1 MRDLPPRVPEAV
13 VFVAA
18 GAVLVVELLGLRLLA
33 PYVGLTLETT
43 TAIIG
48 AVLAGIAAGAAL
60 GGRAA
65 DSVEPRLLL
74 PILLAA
80 GGALAIAT
88 LPIVRVL
95 GPPLRGGGDVA
106 GLVLALAALLPP
118 AAVLSAVT
126 PAVAKLQ
133 LRTLDATGSVVGRLS
148 AWATAGALAG
158 TFATG
163 FVMVP
168 RLPTD
173 AALYALGGVLL
184 AFALLLGRGGAP
196 WSGSVLGLVG
206 AAVGLGG
213 AAVAVGVP
221 CDAET
226 RYHCARI
233 ERDPQRPS
241 GRTLYLEDLKH
252 SYVDLADPRQLE
264 LDYVRWIGDAI
275 DGAAPPG
282 ERLDGVFLG
291 GAGFTL
297 PRYLLATRPG
307 SRARVLEV
315 DDELVDLARERLGL
329 RAGTEGLRVRIG
341 DARVTLADEPTG
353 SADVL
358 VGDAFSARAVPWHL
372 ATVEFAREIRRV
384 LRPGGV
390 YALNVI
396 DQPPLKLVRAE
407 AATLLA
413 AFGDVALVAPAAAA
427 VQSGAVAGG
436 NLVLLAAE
444 ARLPAGAL
452 EPSRGARVLDR
463 AALERFVAGADRL
476 RDLDAPADQLI
487 SR

>member
-1 MRDLPPRVPEAV
+1 
-13 VFVAA
+13 VFIAS
-18 GAVLVVELLGLRLLA
+18 GAVLVVELLGLRLVA

-48 AVLAGIAAGAAL
+48 AVLAGIAAGAAI

-65 DSVEPRLLL
+65 DRVDPRLLL
-74 PILLAA
+74 PVLLAA
-80 GGALAIAT
+80 GGALAVGT
-88 LPIVRVL
+88 VPLVRLL
-95 GPPLRGGGDVA
+95 GPALRGGGDLA
-106 GLVLALAALLPP
+106 GLVIAVTALLPA

-133 LRTLDATGSVVGRLS
+133 LHDLDATGSVVGRLS

-163 FVMVP
+163 FVIVP
-168 RLPTD
+168 LLATD
-173 AALYALGGVLL
+173 IALYALGGALLLL
-184 AFALLLGRGGAP
+184 ALVLGRGGAP
-196 WSGSVLGLVG
+196 WSGSVIGLAI
-206 AAVGLGG
+206 AAIVLGG

-226 RYHCARI
+226 SYHCTRV

-241 GRTLYLEDLKH
+241 GRTLYLENLKH
-252 SYVDLADPRQLE
+252 SYVDLDDPERLE
-264 LDYVRWIGDAI
+264 FDYVRWIGDAI

-282 ERLDGVFLG
+282 EPLDGVFLG

-307 SRARVLEV
+307 SVARVLEV
-315 DDELVDLARERLGL
+315 DGELVDFARERLGL
-329 RAGTEGLRVRIG
+329 RTGADLRVRVG
-341 DARVTLADEPTG
+341 DARVTLAGEPRS

-358 VGDAFSARAVPWHL
+358 VGDAFSARTVPWHL

-396 DQPPLKLVRAE
+396 DQPPLKLLRAE
-407 AATLLA
+407 AATLLE
-413 AFGDVALVAPAAAA
+413 AFGDVALVAAED
-427 VQSGAVAGG
+427 GGEGLGGG
-436 NLVLLAAE
+436 NFVLLASE
-444 ARLPAGAL
+444 TTLP
-452 EPSRGARVLDR
+452 PDVFSRSPGARTLGREAV
-463 AALERFVAGADRL
+463 ERLAAGADPL
-476 RDLDAPADQLI
+476 RDLDAPTDQLI

>member
-1 MRDLPPRVPEAV
+1 LSRNAFTRELPARMPETV
-13 VFVAA
+13 VFVAS

-65 DSVEPRLLL
+65 DSVAPRLLL
-74 PILLAA
+74 PVLLAA
-80 GGALAIAT
+80 GGALAIAAVP
-88 LPIVRVL
+88 LVRVL
-95 GPPLRGGGDVA
+95 GPPLRGGGDFG
-106 GLVLALAALLPP
+106 GLVLALVALLPP

-133 LRTLDATGSVVGRLS
+133 LRSLASTGAVVGRLS

-163 FVMVP
+163 FVIVP
-168 RLPTD
+168 LLPTD
-173 AALYALGGVLL
+173 VALYVLGGALL

-196 WSGSVLGLVG
+196 WSGSVIGLAI
-206 AAVGLGG
+206 AALALGG

-233 ERDPQRPS
+233 DRDPARES

-252 SYVDLADPRQLE
+252 SYVDLDDPERLE
-264 LDYVRWIGDAI
+264 FDYVRWIGDAI
-275 DGAAPPG
+275 DGAAPAG
-282 ERLDGVFLG
+282 ETLDGVFLG

-307 SRARVLEV
+307 SVARVLEV
-315 DDELVDLARERLGL
+315 DAELVDLARERLGL
-329 RAGTEGLRVRIG
+329 LTGPDLRVRIG
-341 DARVTLADEPTG
+341 DARVTLADDPAA

-384 LRPGGV
+384 LRPDGV

-396 DQPPLKLVRAE
+396 DQPPLKLLRAE
-407 AATLLA
+407 AATLLD
-413 AFGDVALVAPAAAA
+413 AFGDVALVA
-427 VQSGAVAGG
+427 QDLSGG
-436 NLVLLAAE
+436 NFVLLASE
-444 ARLPAGAL
+444 TELP
-452 EPSRGARVLDR
+452 EEVFTTSRGARVLDR
-463 AALERFVAGADRL
+463 EAIASLAAGADPL